1 MAIRNFAD
9 HARVTAICVNLA
21 LDQVE
26 ADLREALEVA
36 SMEAAVALRRT
47 LERMRERR
55 ISPDGILADGPAM

>member
-1 MAIRNFAD
+1 MATRKYAD

-26 ADLREALEVA
+26 ADLREALELA
-36 SMEAAVALRRT
+36 STETAVVLRRT

-55 ISPDGILADGPAM
+55 ISPDGISAAGPAM

>member
-1 MAIRNFAD
+1 MVTRKFAD

-26 ADLREALEVA
+26 EDLREALEVA
-36 SMEAAVALRRT
+36 PEETAVVLQAM

-55 ISPDGILADGPAM
+55 IYPDGISPANQRM